1 MTVKQYD
8 MISVKKLRF
17 SYPKKPWLCEEL
29 DLELSEGKII
39 GLLGLNGAG
48 KSTLMRLMAGLLK
61 PVSGEVSFEGG
72 ATFDRSIPFLNQ
84 MIFVPEKVS
93 VPEFLKVKEYSSVY
107 QDFYSGFDLDRFEK
121 LLSEFQIIGNQR
133 VSNLSYG
140 QQKKLQIAIG
150 LSTGAKLLLFDEP
163 TNGLDIPSKSTFR
176 RVLSGSLQEDQTM
189 VISTHQVK
197 DIENL
202 VDQIIVLDEGKVKLH
217 ADLEELENQFVFSQG
232 PQAPDQ
238 AVFVESHL
246 LGAQYIV
253 KQPYGERN
261 SGGSPDLELLFNAV
275 IAGKLAGEFLST
287 QNQATS

>member
-1 MTVKQYD
+1 
-8 MISVKKLRF
+8 MISIKKLSF
-17 SYPKKPWLCEEL
+17 SYPKKPRLCEEM
-29 DLELSEGKII
+29 DLELGEGKII
-39 GLLGLNGAG
+39 GLLGMNGAG

-61 PVSGEVSFEGG
+61 PVSGEVKFHEVS
-72 ATFDRSIPFLNQ
+72 TFDRAVSFLNQ

-93 VPEFLKVKEYSSVY
+93 VPEFLKVNEYVSIY
-107 QDFYSGFDLDRFEK
+107 KDFYTGFDSDRFEK

-133 VSNLSYG
+133 ISNLSFG

-217 ADLEELENQFVFSQG
+217 ADLEALENQFVFSQS
-232 PQAPDQ
+232 PQAPEQ

-246 LGAQYIV
+246 LGAQYIAR
-253 KQPYGERN
+253 QPEGERI

-275 IAGKLAGEFLST
+275 IAGKLTGEFLST
-287 QNQATS
+287 QNQVTHE